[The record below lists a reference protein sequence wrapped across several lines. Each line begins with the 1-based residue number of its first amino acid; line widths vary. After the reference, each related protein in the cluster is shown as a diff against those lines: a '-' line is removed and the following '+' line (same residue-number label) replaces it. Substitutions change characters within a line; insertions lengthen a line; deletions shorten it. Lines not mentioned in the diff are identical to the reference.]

1 MIQCDNNQ
9 YICLL
14 PEFIYF
20 NSFKTVFTFAYLF
33 FYSFS
38 PFSQKCMPPI
48 IMYYVCL

>member
-1 MIQCDNNQ
+1 MYNNQ